1 MKSVF
6 TKSVSTSVFSLVL
19 LAAAAATPAAAD
31 DAQDIVRETTN
42 KVLEALRSEG
52 DTLRDDPERLHA
64 IIEQLVLPH
73 FDFRQMSQWV
83 LGQHWRGAS
92 AEQRDAFVEQFE
104 ALLVRTYSSALVD
117 YRNQQ
122 VKFLPTRERSA
133 DEVTV
138 RASIDQPGGPGIPV
152 TYEMHRTDAGWKVYD
167 IAIDGVSLVINY
179 RSSFGQEI
187 RRNGIDG
194 LIQRL
199 ASKNQSTSG

>member
-1 MKSVF
+1 MNA
-6 TKSVSTSVFSLVL
+6 VL
-19 LAAAAATPAAAD
+19 SGVLALLLLGAPLASPAAAD
-31 DAQDIVRETTN
+31 DAQSIVRETTE

-52 DTLRDDPERLHA
+52 DTLKDDPKRLHA
-64 IIEQLVLPH
+64 IIEQLILPH

-83 LGQHWRGAS
+83 LGPHWRNAS

-117 YRNQQ
+117 YRNQR
-122 VKFLPTRERSA
+122 VNYLPARERSA

-138 RASIDQPGGPGIPV
+138 RAIINQGGGPTIPIA
-152 TYEMHRTDAGWKVYD
+152 YEMYRSDTGWKVYD
-167 IAIDGVSLVINY
+167 VAIDGVSLVINY
-179 RSSFGQEI
+179 RSSFGHEI

-199 ASKNQSTSG
+199 ASKNLADNG

>member
-1 MKSVF
+1 MKSVY
-6 TKSVSTSVFSLVL
+6 TRVLALLL
-19 LAAAAATPAAAD
+19 LAVAAASPASAD
-31 DAQDIVRETTN
+31 DPQDIVRETTH

-52 DTLRDDPERLHA
+52 DTLKDDPKRLHA

-83 LGQHWRGAS
+83 LGPHWRGAS

-104 ALLVRTYSSALVD
+104 GLLVRTYSSALMD
-117 YRNQQ
+117 YRNQE
-122 VKFLPTRERSA
+122 VDFLPTRERSA

-138 RASIDQPGGPGIPV
+138 RATINQPGGPSIPIS
-152 TYEMHRTDAGWKVYD
+152 YEMHRTDGGWKVYD
-167 IAIDGVSLVINY
+167 VAIDGVSLVINY
-179 RSSFGQEI
+179 RSSFGQEV

-199 ASKNQSTSG
+199 TSKNQSDSG

>member
-1 MKSVF
+1 MNA
-6 TKSVSTSVFSLVL
+6 VL
-19 LAAAAATPAAAD
+19 SAVLALLLLGAPLASPAAAD
-31 DAQDIVRETTN
+31 DAQSIVRETTE

-52 DTLRDDPERLHA
+52 DTLKDDPKRLHA
-64 IIEQLVLPH
+64 IIEQLILPH

-83 LGQHWRGAS
+83 LGPHWRNAS

-117 YRNQQ
+117 YRNQR
-122 VKFLPTRERSA
+122 VNYLPARERSA

-138 RASIDQPGGPGIPV
+138 RAIINQGGGPTIPIA
-152 TYEMHRTDAGWKVYD
+152 YEMYRSDTGWKVYD
-167 IAIDGVSLVINY
+167 VAIDGVSLVINY
-179 RSSFGQEI
+179 RSSFGHEI

-199 ASKNQSTSG
+199 ASKNLADNG

>member
-1 MKSVF
+1 MNA
-6 TKSVSTSVFSLVL
+6 VL
-19 LAAAAATPAAAD
+19 SGVLALLLLGAPLASPAAAD
-31 DAQDIVRETTN
+31 DAQSIVRETTE

-52 DTLRDDPERLHA
+52 DTLKDDPKRLHA
-64 IIEQLVLPH
+64 IIEQLILPH

-83 LGQHWRGAS
+83 LGPHWRSAS

-117 YRNQQ
+117 YRNQR
-122 VKFLPTRERSA
+122 VNYLPARERSA

-138 RASIDQPGGPGIPV
+138 RAIINQGGGPTIPIA
-152 TYEMHRTDAGWKVYD
+152 YEMYRSDTGWKVYD
-167 IAIDGVSLVINY
+167 VAIDGVSLVINY
-179 RSSFGQEI
+179 RSSFGHEI

-199 ASKNQSTSG
+199 ASKNLADNG

>member
-1 MKSVF
+1 MNRVRSGV
-6 TKSVSTSVFSLVL
+6 LALLL
-19 LAAAAATPAAAD
+19 LAMPLASPAAPD
-31 DAQDIVRETTN
+31 DAQSIVRETTE

-52 DTLRDDPERLHA
+52 DTLKDDPTRLHA

-83 LGQHWRGAS
+83 LGPHWRGAS
-92 AEQRDAFVEQFE
+92 PEQRDAFVQQFE

-117 YRNQQ
+117 YRNQR
-122 VKFLPTRERSA
+122 VNYLPARERSA

-138 RASIDQPGGPGIPV
+138 RASIDQGGGPAIPI
-152 TYEMHRTDAGWKVYD
+152 TYEMHRTDTGWKVYD
-167 IAIDGVSLVINY
+167 VAIDGVSLVINY

-194 LIQRL
+194 LIKRL
-199 ASKNQSTSG
+199 AAKNQADSG

>member
-1 MKSVF
+1 MNSVL
-6 TKSVSTSVFSLVL
+6 SGVLAVFL
-19 LAAAAATPAAAD
+19 LAVPLASPAAPD
-31 DAQDIVRETTN
+31 DAQGIVRETTE
-42 KVLEALRSEG
+42 KVLAALRGEG
-52 DTLRDDPERLHA
+52 DTLKDDPKRLHA

-83 LGQHWRGAS
+83 LGPHWRNAS
-92 AEQRDAFVEQFE
+92 PEQRDAFVEQFE

-117 YRNQQ
+117 YRNQS
-122 VKFLPTRERSA
+122 VDYLPARERSA

-138 RASIDQPGGPGIPV
+138 RAVIDQGGGPAIPI
-152 TYEMHRTDAGWKVYD
+152 TYEMHRTDTGWKVYD
-167 IAIDGVSLVINY
+167 VAIDGVSLVINY

-199 ASKNQSTSG
+199 ASKNQADSG

>member
-1 MKSVF
+1 MNAVLSGVLALLLLGA
-6 TKSVSTSVFSLVL
+6 SL
-19 LAAAAATPAAAD
+19 ASPAAAD
-31 DAQDIVRETTN
+31 DAQSIVRETTE

-52 DTLRDDPERLHA
+52 DTLKDDPKRLHA
-64 IIEQLVLPH
+64 IIEQLILPH

-83 LGQHWRGAS
+83 LGPHWRNAS

-117 YRNQQ
+117 YRNQR
-122 VKFLPTRERSA
+122 VNYLPARERSA

-138 RASIDQPGGPGIPV
+138 RAIINQGGGPTIPIA
-152 TYEMHRTDAGWKVYD
+152 YEMYRSDTGWKVYD
-167 IAIDGVSLVINY
+167 VAIDGVSLVINY
-179 RSSFGQEI
+179 RSSFGHEI

-199 ASKNQSTSG
+199 ASKNLADNG

>member
-6 TKSVSTSVFSLVL
+6 SSVLGLVM
-19 LAAAAATPAAAD
+19 LAAAVASPAAAD
-31 DAQDIVRETTN
+31 DAQTIVRETTH

-52 DTLRDDPERLHA
+52 DTLKDDPRRLHA

-83 LGQHWRGAS
+83 LGPHWRGAS
-92 AEQRDAFVEQFE
+92 AEQRDAFVQQFE
-104 ALLVRTYSSALVD
+104 ALLVRTYSSALMD
-117 YRNQQ
+117 YRNQK
-122 VKFLPTRERSA
+122 VDFLPTRERTA

-138 RASIDQPGGPGIPV
+138 RASINQPGGPNIPI
-152 TYEMHRTDAGWKVYD
+152 TYEMHRTDSGWKVYD

-199 ASKNQSTSG
+199 VSKNQSDSG